1 MILPAAV
8 LALPWRLIGAVGLV
22 AVVALMGWRV
32 TRWHDAYAALP
43 GLRDALAREEACE
56 EGSQCADRVAA
67 LTARHDAI
75 AQEVAADYE
84 RELADI
90 AARPVPVQPV
100 RLCRPRGAGGVPNG
114 TAPGSVDGASAGR
127 ELQIE
132 TSGDIGQRLFD
143 LVDQADRE
151 ALKLRY
157 LQEWNRAIAAPQ

>member
-1 MILPAAV
+1 MILPV
-8 LALPWRLIGAVGLV
+8 LPALPWRLIGAVGLV
-22 AVVALMGWRV
+22 VVVALMGWRV
-32 TRWHDAYAALP
+32 TRWHDAYKALP
-43 GLRDALAREEACE
+43 GLQDALAREEACE
-56 EGSQCADRVAA
+56 EGSQCAGRVAA

-114 TAPGSVDGASAGR
+114 TAPGTVDGASAGR

-157 LQEWNRAIAAPQ
+157 LQEWNRALAAPQ

>member
-1 MILPAAV
+1 MILPV
-8 LALPWRLIGAVGLV
+8 LPALPWRLIGAVGLV
-22 AVVALMGWRV
+22 VVVALMGWRV
-32 TRWHDAYAALP
+32 TRWHDAYKALP
-43 GLRDALAREEACE
+43 GLQDALAREEACE
-56 EGSQCADRVAA
+56 EGSQCAGRVAA

-100 RLCRPRGAGGVPNG
+100 RLCRPRSTGGVPNG
-114 TAPGSVDGASAGR
+114 VAAGSVDGASAGR